1 MWVTQCGYGR
11 GVYGKHKTP
20 DVRKLPFV
28 GNNKNLEL
36 CGRWFIRSPYSIVYT
51 PYLRKYPKITK
62 NTLKGEQKSCYKIG
76 LDYHNI
82 YLHLNGVRY
91 NWTFKIVLNFIFNL

>member
-1 MWVTQCGYGR
+1 MGMAGGYTVNTKHQMSESYRLSVTI
-11 GVYGKHKTP
+11 KTWSC
-20 DVRKLPFV
+20 VV
-28 GNNKNLEL
+28 G
-36 CGRWFIRSPYSIVYT
+36 GSFAVHTVVYT

-76 LDYHNI
+76 LDYYNI

-91 NWTFKIVLNFIFNL
+91 N